1 MLAAATAIHN
11 DAKRFVLRVGRDGS
25 ARIRTVE
32 LLRPVDK
39 ERCVHTVFL
48 DKGFHRRTGPLVIRC
63 SPHVCVCVCAVACLG
78 KGADDMR
85 VCDFDYASSAVLL
98 IVSFCLPYCQSYFHS
113 WDQR

>member
-48 DKGFHRRTGPLVIRC
+48 DKGFHRRTGPLVIRY
-63 SPHVCVCVCAVACLG
+63 SPHVCVCVCVLSRVWV
-78 KGADDMR
+78 KGADDMW
-85 VCDFDYASSAVLL
+85 VCDFDYANSAV
-98 IVSFCLPYCQSYFHS
+98 
-113 WDQR
+113 

>member
-1 MLAAATAIHN
+1 MTEKGSQLTRFLQRMLAAATAIHD

-63 SPHVCVCVCAVACLG
+63 SPHVCVCVCVFFVAAWLLHMCAFACLG
-78 KGADDMR
+78 
-85 VCDFDYASSAVLL
+85 
-98 IVSFCLPYCQSYFHS
+98 
-113 WDQR
+113 

>member
-48 DKGFHRRTGPLVIRC
+48 DKGFHRRTGPLVIKC
-63 SPHVCVCVCAVACLG
+63 SPHVCVVRSSMVASYVCF
-78 KGADDMR
+78 R
-85 VCDFDYASSAVLL
+85 VSGLEVPIIF
-98 IVSFCLPYCQSYFHS
+98 
-113 WDQR
+113 

>member
-39 ERCVHTVFL
+39 ERCVHTVFR
-48 DKGFHRRTGPLVIRC
+48 DKGSHRRTGPLVIRC
-63 SPHVCVCVCAVACLG
+63 SPHVCVCVLSRVWV
-78 KGADDMR
+78 KGADDMW
-85 VCDFDYASSAVLL
+85 VCDFDYAICAVLL
-98 IVSFCLPYCQSYFHS
+98 KASFCLPCQSYFHF

>member
-63 SPHVCVCVCAVACLG
+63 SPHVCVLSRVWV
-78 KGADDMR
+78 KGADDMW
-85 VCDFDYASSAVLL
+85 VCDFDYANSAV
-98 IVSFCLPYCQSYFHS
+98 
-113 WDQR
+113 

>member
-63 SPHVCVCVCAVACLG
+63 SPPVCVCVLSRVWVTV
-78 KGADDMR
+78 ADDMW
-85 VCDFDYASSAVLL
+85 VCDFDYANSAV
-98 IVSFCLPYCQSYFHS
+98 
-113 WDQR
+113 